1 MDPNATLAN
10 IRQLIA
16 EAKNE
21 EAAELL
27 LEYLNQD
34 PEPVRSWRDTVSN
47 LLAQYK
53 RVKLQQQR
61 NTISFD
67 EARRAINQITD
78 GLLASLAGIEEGL
91 PAPAMENTKV
101 GNSSSPPWLA
111 IGVVVALML
120 ATASFFM
127 IRGFF
132 QNNNTPADPPSIV
145 VEQGESEE
153 GKCPPY
159 EADSEFNIMVLPFQP
174 LDGKL
179 TPIERSLRI
188 RLATEMERY
197 GLKGSVFTKNIDVF
211 SNEYPLTSEQAFGIG
226 LPCKA
231 QLIIWGTTEEDRN
244 GDDIVTTKFR
254 FIESSHFSLTD
265 LEITNE
271 ATVDTVSSLSSIATS
286 AELTEEIEMT
296 IQLILG
302 LVAHETDNHQVA
314 AATLEKVIEERGGVA
329 ANPKWGLI
337 QADSYIKT
345 GQEERAIEVYREMLK
360 TDSTNVKALLQKGLL
375 EYQTGQNAE
384 AHIDLTKA
392 LEHDPENT
400 KALTARAAVSVKRN
414 DLNLARQ
421 DLDQLDKTADK
432 SMATQVIRKKYD
444 ERHLE
449 EQEKIVTANKQIQ
462 QNPKDTSALRVKAE
476 AAQNLGDFSTARKTA
491 SNLLEID
498 PNSFAAIKT
507 LQSVMAK
514 VPDSNAVRRQL
525 EIAIPRLNPEQLKQV
540 RALIPPRN

>member
-337 QADSYIKT
+337 QADSYIKA

-375 EYQTGQNAE
+375 EYHTGQNAE